1 MDFRNKNKEKK
12 TQSINYRYIFQLG
25 LETFGLACAGTSI
38 SSSALLTCYL
48 KENLHMNYY
57 SIISENGGAGGRD
70 IKTTFGLHLLA
81 DSLAVLKLLEL
92 DVDDGSLLRLNLG
105 N

>member
-1 MDFRNKNKEKK
+1 MDFRNKNKEK
-12 TQSINYRYIFQLG
+12 TQSINHRYIFQLG
-25 LETFGLACAGTSI
+25 FETFGLACAGTSI

>member
-1 MDFRNKNKEKK
+1 MDFRNKNKEK

-25 LETFGLACAGTSI
+25 FETFGLACAGTSI

>member
-1 MDFRNKNKEKK
+1 
-12 TQSINYRYIFQLG
+12 
-25 LETFGLACAGTSI
+25 
-38 SSSALLTCYL
+38 
-48 KENLHMNYY
+48 MNYY